1 MVGFGCNITT
11 GDFSQGAAG
20 LWIENGALA
29 YPVSEINVSGNL
41 TEMLQDIDMVG
52 DDLVFR
58 SGTSAPTFRMRKLVV
73 SGL

>member
-1 MVGFGCNITT
+1 MGFGWNVTT
-11 GDFSQGAAG
+11 GDFSQGAGG
-20 LWIENGALA
+20 LWIERGQLA

-41 TEMLQDIDMVG
+41 NTMLRDIDMVG

-58 SGTSAPTFRMRKLVV
+58 GSTAAPTFRMASLVV